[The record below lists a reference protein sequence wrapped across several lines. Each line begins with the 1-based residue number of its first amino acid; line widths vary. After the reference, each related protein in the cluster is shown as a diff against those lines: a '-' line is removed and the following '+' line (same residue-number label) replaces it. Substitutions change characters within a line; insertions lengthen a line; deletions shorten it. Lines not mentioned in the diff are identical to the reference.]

1 MSIRVDRKRAHADVD
16 RDVDQMLTSA
26 NKSDFKDEADFTMSI
41 NFLHKVYRPYLHVL
55 TDAEFDHVDH
65 RAVTLGMAELCVSM
79 ASQMATRVV
88 PSDDR
93 AMALGWYHQVAKAI
107 VDGMTRS
114 CSAIW
119 PPTNKDGDTLQ

>member
-16 RDVDQMLTSA
+16 QGVDIMLATV
-26 NKSDFKDEADFTMSI
+26 KKDEFKDEAAYTMSV

-55 TDAEFDHVDH
+55 TDAEFDQIDH
-65 RAVTLGMAELCVSM
+65 RAVTFGMAELCVSM

-88 PSDDR
+88 PSNDR
-93 AMALGWYHQVAKAI
+93 AMALGWYHQMAKAI
-107 VDGMTRS
+107 VDGMTAS
-114 CSAIW
+114 CHAIW